1 MNTNP
6 SRDRAFG
13 KYYARNGLRIG
24 RSDIEPIA
32 EQRISSWAAKY
43 FRLPADKRN
52 PPSRIKL
59 PESKM
64 ETVTSIFSRM
74 TAKPDYEKIAVED
87 VRNALRN
94 VPEHRVIIAQS
105 RALRSLDR
113 GIPLGK
119 AIERAIAWARCAIDP
134 SDPTPP
140 AAA

>member
-1 MNTNP
+1 M
-6 SRDRAFG
+6 SAQRDRAWG
-13 KYYARNGLRIG
+13 RYYASKGLRIG

-52 PPSRIKL
+52 PPTRITL
-59 PESKM
+59 PETTM
-64 ETVTSIFSRM
+64 AATVTDIFSRN
-74 TAKPDYEKIAVED
+74 AKPDYRQIAVAD

-94 VPEHRVIIAQS
+94 VPEHRIVIAQS

-134 SDPTPP
+134 SDKT
-140 AAA
+140 AA